1 MILSRQSKKSV
12 IVKDVVIRLY
22 VVLLLAVVASCV
34 GNHRSLPIGS
44 AAPDFSLPGIDGK
57 THSLAEYASSRVLA
71 VVFTC
76 NHCPASQLY
85 EERLR
90 KLDEDY
96 RAKGVRLVAINSDHA
111 GGIPFSEL
119 AYSDVGDSLADMK
132 ARAEHRRITYP
143 YLYDGDAQAV
153 AGKFGVETLPHMFVF
168 DDQRKLRYEGRIDD
182 NVNASLVKSYD
193 ALNAINAV
201 LAGTSVSNERTAVVG
216 CKVQPASTTSPRQA
230 ELTKVEAE
238 PVNLEMAGED
248 DLRKLRPNPTG
259 KLLLVNFWATW
270 CGPCVTEF
278 PELQTTYRMY
288 RTRGFDFVSVSSDD
302 PEDKPKVIEF
312 LKKNHASSRNLQF
325 ATPDTFGLQAA
336 FDPAMP
342 AAVPFSVLI
351 AANGDVL
358 FQQLGE
364 LDFVKLRRAILANL
378 PDEKAHPGMQAYW
391 SGQ

>member
-1 MILSRQSKKSV
+1 VAS
-12 IVKDVVIRLY
+12 VVIRIG
-22 VVLLLAVVASCV
+22 VGVLLVCAAACGG
-34 GNHRSLPIGS
+34 GNRSLAIGS
-44 AAPDFSLPGIDGK
+44 PAPDFSLPGIDGK
-57 THSLAEYASSRVLA
+57 THSLAEYASSRALA

-111 GGIPFSEL
+111 DTIPFSQL

-132 ARAEHRRITYP
+132 VRAEHRHIQYP
-143 YLYDGDAQAV
+143 YLYDGEAQTV
-153 AGKFGVETLPHMFVF
+153 AGKFGVETLPQIFVF
-168 DDQRKLRYEGRIDD
+168 DEQRKLRYAGRIDD
-182 NVNASLVKSYD
+182 NVTPSLVKSYD

-201 LAGTSVSNERTAVVG
+201 LAGTRVPTERTAATG
-216 CKVQPASTTSPRQA
+216 CTLQLASKTSPRQE
-230 ELTKVEAE
+230 ELAKIEAA

-248 DLRKLRPNPTG
+248 ALRKLRPNPTG

-302 PEDKPKVIEF
+302 PADKAKVIEF
-312 LKKNHASSRNLQF
+312 LKKNHASTRNLQF
-325 ATPDTFGLQAA
+325 ATPDTFDLQAA

-342 AAVPFSVLI
+342 AAVPFTVLI

-364 LDFVKLRRAILANL
+364 LDFLKLRRAILANL
-378 PDEKAHPGMQAYW
+378 ADDKEHPGMQGYW

>member
-1 MILSRQSKKSV
+1 V
-12 IVKDVVIRLY
+12 TVKDVAIRLC
-22 VVLLLAVVASCV
+22 VVSILLAAASC
-34 GNHRSLPIGS
+34 GCNHRALAIGS
-44 AAPDFSLPGIDGK
+44 AAPDFSLPGVDGK
-57 THSLAEYASSRVLA
+57 THSLSEYASNRVLA

-76 NHCPASQLY
+76 NHCPASLLY

-90 KLDEDY
+90 KLDEDF
-96 RAKGVRLVAINSDHA
+96 RSRGVRLVAINSDHA
-111 GGIPFSEL
+111 DAIPFSEL
-119 AYSDVGDSLADMK
+119 EYSDVGDSFAEMK
-132 ARAEHRRITYP
+132 VRAQHRRIQYP
-143 YLYDGDAQAV
+143 YLYDGDTQAV
-153 AGKFGVETLPHMFVF
+153 AMKFGVERLPHIFVF
-168 DDQRKLRYEGRIDD
+168 DEQRKLRYEGRIDD
-182 NVNASLVKSYD
+182 SVNASLVKRYD

-201 LAGTSVSNERTAVVG
+201 LGGTRVSNERTPAVG
-216 CKVQPASTTSPRQA
+216 CRLQLAANSSARRE
-230 ELTKVEAE
+230 ELAKIEAE
-238 PVNLEMAGED
+238 PVNLEMASED
-248 DLRKLRPNPTG
+248 ALRSLRPNRTG

-288 RTRGFDFVSVSSDD
+288 RQRGFDFVSVSSDD

-351 AANGDVL
+351 ATDGDVV

-364 LDFVKLRRAILANL
+364 LDFMKLRRAILANL
-378 PDEKAHPGMQAYW
+378 PDDKDYPGVQAYW
-391 SGQ
+391 SAQ

>member
-1 MILSRQSKKSV
+1 MT
-12 IVKDVVIRLY
+12 VKTVVTWPCV
-22 VVLLLAVVASCV
+22 VVLLLCVAGC
-34 GNHRSLPIGS
+34 GGGRRALAIGS
-44 AAPDFSLPGIDGK
+44 SAPDFSLPGVDGK
-57 THSLAEYASSRVLA
+57 THSLAEWGSSRVLA

-90 KLDEDY
+90 RLDEDY
-96 RAKGVRLVAINSDHA
+96 RGKSVRLVAINSDHA
-111 GGIPFSEL
+111 DAIPFSEL

-132 ARAEHRRITYP
+132 VRVEHRRIRYP
-143 YLYDGDAQAV
+143 YLSDGEATV
-153 AGKFGVETLPHMFVF
+153 AGKFGVETFPHIFVF
-168 DDQRKLRYEGRIDD
+168 DEQRKLRYEGRIDD
-182 NVNASLVKSYD
+182 NVNGSLVQSYD

-201 LAGTSVSNERTAVVG
+201 LAGTRAPNQRTAVAG
-216 CKVQPASTTSPRQA
+216 CKVQPASNSSPRQQ
-230 ELTKVEAE
+230 ELAKIEAE
-238 PVNLEMAGED
+238 PVNLEMADERELG
-248 DLRKLRPNPTG
+248 KLRPNPTG

-288 RTRGFDFVSVSSDD
+288 RQRGFEFVSVSSDD
-302 PEDKPKVIEF
+302 PADKPKVIEF

-364 LDFVKLRRAILANL
+364 LDFLKLRRAILANL
-378 PDEKAHPGMQAYW
+378 PDDTDHPGMQAYW
-391 SGQ
+391 SAQ